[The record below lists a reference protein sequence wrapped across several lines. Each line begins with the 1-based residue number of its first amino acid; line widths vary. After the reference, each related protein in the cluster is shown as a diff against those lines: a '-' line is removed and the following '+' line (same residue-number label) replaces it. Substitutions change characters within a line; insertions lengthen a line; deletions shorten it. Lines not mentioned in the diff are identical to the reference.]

1 MSFNF
6 TICSKNPADISA
18 EEAEELGKALRRLD
32 ADINVRTEV
41 KPREGMAVTWAE
53 IVIITLQVA
62 GPILAGLKDK
72 VLAKVTDSAIEWA
85 RRRYEGKRKGARRPP
100 YIDIYGPDGEIIK
113 SVEVKN
119 AEDKGTDRTDQHISR
134 LKKK

>member
-18 EEAEELGKALRRLD
+18 EEAEELGEAFRRLD
-32 ADINVRTEV
+32 ADINATTEV
-41 KPREGMAVTWAE
+41 KPREGLAVTWAE
-53 IVIITLQVA
+53 IVIITLPVA
-62 GPILAGLKDK
+62 GPIVSELKDK
-72 VLAKVTDSAIEWA
+72 VLTKAIDAAIEWA
-85 RRRYEGKRKGARRPP
+85 RRRYEGKRKGSRRPT